1 MLFVAE
7 FVIGAKVMTDTQSP
21 YILSLDVGT
30 SSTRALL
37 FDATGSAVQ
46 DMVSQKTYQLT
57 TSVEGEASVDADK
70 LVELVTQ
77 TIDEV
82 IQKAG
87 PLSAQIKAV
96 AIDTFWHSLLGL
108 DGDGHPLTPV
118 ITWEDTRAFAT
129 AHELRQEFDEK
140 AVHDRVGVRFHASY
154 WPAKLRWLAQH
165 QAQTFKSVKQWISF
179 GEYLHRVLLGKSVCS
194 ISMASA
200 TGMMTTKTRQWDQE
214 LMQALA
220 IRRDQLPDIGDFADA
235 VTGLQGKYASSWP
248 SLQDIPWY
256 PAIGDGASACVGTGC
271 ITPQNWSLTMGTSS
285 AVRVVIEPGQIS
297 TPPLGLWLYFLD
309 AKHAILGGALSEG
322 GNLLAWLNTMLKM
335 PSLQDVEPQVAAIQP
350 DSHGL
355 TILPFISG
363 ERSIGWHADARMT
376 ITGISTHTSDK
387 ELLRAGMEA
396 LAYRL
401 GAISTSLSSAL
412 KMNTSDY
419 RLMASGGVLF
429 HSSILRQIIADTL
442 DTAIHP
448 SQEQEASA
456 RGSALMAL
464 EALGIIPEL
473 AKLQPSILA
482 PTQPDKKNG
491 AIYRKAA
498 ARQDNLY
505 QRLLSD
511 GQ

>member
-1 MLFVAE
+1 
-7 FVIGAKVMTDTQSP
+7 MTDTKSS

-57 TSVEGEASVDADK
+57 TSVAGEASVDADK
-70 LVELVTQ
+70 LVEIVTQ

-87 PLSAQIKAV
+87 TLASQIKAV

-118 ITWEDTRAFAT
+118 ITWEDTRAFSA
-129 AHELRQEFDEK
+129 ARELRQEFDEK

-154 WPAKLRWLAQH
+154 WPAKLRWLAQN
-165 QAQTFKSVKQWISF
+165 QSQTFKSVKQWISF

-194 ISMASA
+194 LSMASA
-200 TGMMTTKTRQWDQE
+200 TGMMTTQTRQWDQE
-214 LMQALA
+214 LMQALN
-220 IRRDQLPDIGDFADA
+220 IRREQLADIGDFSDA
-235 VTGLQGKYASSWP
+235 VSGLQGAYATKWP
-248 SLQDIPWY
+248 SLKDVPWY

-271 ITPQNWSLTMGTSS
+271 VNPQNWSLTMGTSS

-322 GNLLAWLNTMLKM
+322 GNLLAWLKDMLKL
-335 PSLQDVEPQVAAIQP
+335 PSLQDAEPQVSAIAP

-363 ERSIGWHADARMT
+363 ERSIGWHAEARMT
-376 ITGISTHTSDK
+376 ITGISTHTSDE

-401 GAISTSLSSAL
+401 EAISSSLRSAL
-412 KMNTSDY
+412 KMSSSDY

-429 HSSILRQIIADTL
+429 HSGILRQIIADTL
-442 DTAIHP
+442 NTAIHP

-456 RGSALMAL
+456 RGNALLAL
-464 EALGIIPEL
+464 EALGIVPDL
-473 AKLQPSILA
+473 AKLKPSILS
-482 PTQPDKKNG
+482 PTTPDQKNG
-491 AIYRKAA
+491 DIYRKAA
-498 ARQDNLY
+498 ARQDDLY
-505 QRLLSD
+505 QRLLTT
-511 GQ
+511 

>member
-1 MLFVAE
+1 
-7 FVIGAKVMTDTQSP
+7 MTDMKSP
-21 YILSLDVGT
+21 YVLSLDVGT

-37 FDATGSAVQ
+37 FDATGSAVP

-70 LVELVTQ
+70 LVEIVTQ

-87 PLSAQIKAV
+87 TLASQIKAV

-108 DGDGHPLTPV
+108 DDNGHPLTPV
-118 ITWEDTRAFAT
+118 ITWEDTRAFEAVR
-129 AHELRQEFDEK
+129 ELRQELDEK

-154 WPAKLRWLAQH
+154 WPAKLRWLARNQP
-165 QAQTFKSVKQWISF
+165 QTFKSVKQWISF
-179 GEYLHRVLLGKSVCS
+179 GEYLHRILLGRSVCS

-200 TGMMTTKTRQWDQE
+200 TGIMTTQTRQWDQE
-214 LMQALA
+214 LMQVLG
-220 IRRDQLPDIGDFADA
+220 IRREQLSDIGDFSDA
-235 VTGLQGKYASSWP
+235 ISGLQGKYASRWP
-248 SLQDIPWY
+248 SLKDIPWY

-271 ITPQNWSLTMGTSS
+271 VTPQNWSLTMGTSS
-285 AVRVVIEPGQIS
+285 AVRVVIEPEQIS
-297 TPPLGLWLYFLD
+297 KPPLGLWLYFLD
-309 AKHAILGGALSEG
+309 SKHAILGGALSEG
-322 GNLLAWLNTMLKM
+322 GNLLAWLKDRFKLS
-335 PSLQDVEPQVAAIQP
+335 SLQDVEPQVATIQP

-363 ERSIGWHADARMT
+363 ERSIGWHAEARMT
-376 ITGISTHTSDK
+376 ITGISTHTSNE

-401 GAISTSLSSAL
+401 EAISASLRSAL
-412 KMNTSDY
+412 KMSPSDY

-429 HSSILRQIIADTL
+429 HSTILRQIIADTL

-456 RGSALMAL
+456 RGNALMAL
-464 EALGIIPEL
+464 EALGNISDLE
-473 AKLQPSILA
+473 KLQLPSLP
-482 PTQPDKKNG
+482 PTQPNQKNG
-491 AIYRKAA
+491 DIYRKAA
-498 ARQDNLY
+498 ARQDDLY
-505 QRLLSD
+505 QRLLSN
-511 GQ
+511 